1 MRRENDFIQQELLEL
16 RNKNDFA
23 NTRQK
28 NEFSDMYG
36 AMKRDSDDLKKEIR
50 QLNFE
55 NEKLL
60 KQLELSRGI
69 QQQPVGA
76 MGADKETQKRLK
88 KRELEC
94 QALWDTLKDLQIQR
108 GVFDARQMLDVLARR
123 ALDTKARRKLAI

>member
-1 MRRENDFIQQELLEL
+1 
-16 RNKNDFA
+16 
-23 NTRQK
+23 
-28 NEFSDMYG
+28 MYG

-69 QQQPVGA
+69 QQQPMG

-94 QALWDTLKDLQIQR
+94 QALWETLKDL
-108 GVFDARQMLDVLARR
+108 
-123 ALDTKARRKLAI
+123 

>member
-23 NTRQK
+23 NSRQK

-76 MGADKETQKRLK
+76 ISADKET
-88 KRELEC
+88 
-94 QALWDTLKDLQIQR
+94 
-108 GVFDARQMLDVLARR
+108 
-123 ALDTKARRKLAI
+123 